1 MTIVNENFA
10 LLSESYL
17 FSEIAERVRRF
28 HESTNSDDI
37 IRLGIGDVTQPL
49 CPAAIE
55 AMHRAVDDMASS
67 TTFHGYGPEQGYQF
81 LRDAISQND
90 YRARGI
96 DIASD
101 EIFVSDGAKSDTGNI
116 GDIFDI
122 CNSVAMTD
130 PVYPVYVDTNVMS
143 GRAGANVSGR
153 WQNIEMMPC
162 TFDNGFIPE
171 LPKSNPALIYL
182 CFPNNPTGTVL
193 TKAQLKPFVDYALEH
208 KSIILFDSAYEAFI
222 TEDDVPHSIFEIEGA
237 KKCAIEFRSYSKT
250 AGFTGIRCG
259 YTVVPRELI
268 AYGRN
273 GEQYELNKLWKR
285 RQCTKF
291 NGASYISQR
300 GAESIY
306 SEEGK
311 KQVKSTIDYYLR
323 NAKILL
329 EGCQSIGLQATG
341 GISSPYVWISS
352 NRGVSSWQLFD
363 LLLNECH
370 LVGTPGVGFGPS
382 GEGCFRLTAFNT
394 YEKTIEAV
402 NRLKRVSI

>member
-1 MTIVNENFA
+1 MANINDNYLKLVG
-10 LLSESYL
+10 SYL
-17 FSEIAERVRRF
+17 FRETAHRKAAFQEA
-28 HESTNSDDI
+28 HPEADI
-37 IRLGIGDVTQPL
+37 ISLGIGDVTQPL
-49 CPAAIE
+49 PQACIE
-55 AMHRAVDDMASS
+55 AMHKAVDEMANPA
-67 TTFHGYGPEQGYQF
+67 TFRGYGPEQGYSF
-81 LRDAISQND
+81 LVDKIIANN
-90 YRARGI
+90 YAGLGI
-96 DIASD
+96 ESD
-101 EIFVSDGAKSDTGNI
+101 EVFVSDGAKSDCGNI
-116 GDIFDI
+116 QEIFSTDNTI
-122 CNSVAMTD
+122 AITD
-130 PVYPVYVDTNVMS
+130 PVYPVYLDTNVMA
-143 GRAGANVSGR
+143 GRTGMMQPDGHYAGVTYL
-153 WQNIEMMPC
+153 PC
-162 TFDNGFIPE
+162 NAENGFCPPLPE
-171 LPKSNPALIYL
+171 KRVDLIYL
-182 CFPNNPTGTVL
+182 CCPNNPTGTTL
-193 TKAQLKPFVDYALEH
+193 TRDQLKTWVDYARAND
-208 KSIILFDSAYEAFI
+208 SIILFDAAYNAYI
-222 TEDDVPHSIFEIEGA
+222 TEDDVPRTIFEIEGA

-329 EGCQSIGLQATG
+329 EGCHSIGLQATG
-341 GISSPYVWISS
+341 GINSPYVWISS

>member
-1 MTIVNENFA
+1 M
-10 LLSESYL
+10 
-17 FSEIAERVRRF
+17 
-28 HESTNSDDI
+28 
-37 IRLGIGDVTQPL
+37 
-49 CPAAIE
+49 
-55 AMHRAVDDMASS
+55 
-67 TTFHGYGPEQGYQF
+67 
-81 LRDAISQND
+81 
-90 YRARGI
+90 
-96 DIASD
+96 
-101 EIFVSDGAKSDTGNI
+101 
-116 GDIFDI
+116 
-122 CNSVAMTD
+122 
-130 PVYPVYVDTNVMS
+130 
-143 GRAGANVSGR
+143 
-153 WQNIEMMPC
+153 
-162 TFDNGFIPE
+162 
-171 LPKSNPALIYL
+171 
-182 CFPNNPTGTVL
+182 
-193 TKAQLKPFVDYALEH
+193 QLKPFVDYALEH

-222 TEDDVPHSIFEIEGA
+222 TEDDVPHTIFEIEGA

-341 GISSPYVWISS
+341 GINSPYVWISS